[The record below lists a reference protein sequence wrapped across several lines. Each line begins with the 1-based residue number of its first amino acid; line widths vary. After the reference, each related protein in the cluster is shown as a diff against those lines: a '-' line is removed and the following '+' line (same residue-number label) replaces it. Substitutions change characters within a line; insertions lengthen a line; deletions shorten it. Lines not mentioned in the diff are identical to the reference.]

1 MAVCV
6 DRHSGW
12 IFVVPCLNK
21 ELTGHFVAQ
30 KMLKWQ
36 WRPFGVPSVIKSDQA
51 SLFVGSWF
59 ENLCAGMGIWQAFSQ
74 AYHHQ
79 AKGRA
84 ERAGQSLMQIL
95 RKIYEEKK
103 INWVEAL
110 PQTLDRYHHVPNL
123 SGLSPYQNVLGD
135 IDPWEMCLIPPR
147 PSVRMLEISLFA

>member
-1 MAVCV
+1 MCV
-6 DRHSGW
+6 DRHLGW
-12 IFVVPCLNK
+12 IVAVPCLNK
-21 ELTGHFVAQ
+21 GLTGAFVAQ

-79 AKGRA
+79 ANGRA
-84 ERAGQSLMQIL
+84 ERAGQSLMEIL

-103 INWVEAL
+103 SIGWKRCHKRWIG
-110 PQTLDRYHHVPNL
+110 T
-123 SGLSPYQNVLGD
+123 
-135 IDPWEMCLIPPR
+135 MMFLICQ
-147 PSVRMLEISLFA
+147 V

>member
-1 MAVCV
+1 MRANPRLHARFSHTPIPARIMVSVALDIFRLPLVLSRGKSFDSVAVCV

-12 IFVVPCLNK
+12 IVAVTCLNK
-21 ELTGHFVAQ
+21 GLTGAFVAQ

-79 AKGRA
+79 ANSA
-84 ERAGQSLMQIL
+84 Q
-95 RKIYEEKK
+95 
-103 INWVEAL
+103 
-110 PQTLDRYHHVPNL
+110 NL
-123 SGLSPYQNVLGD
+123 
-135 IDPWEMCLIPPR
+135 
-147 PSVRMLEISLFA
+147 